1 MSDVLRALPD
11 VKSVLPHREPFLLIS
26 RVLECEPG
34 VRAVCELDITGEE
47 EFFRGHFPGEPVMP
61 GVLIIEAM
69 AQAGGYALLSMAEF
83 SGRLG
88 FLAAIE
94 KARFRKKVVP
104 KSTLTLET
112 TITRI
117 SGSFA
122 KAAGKAM
129 YDGQPAAEADM
140 TFAIGK

>member
-1 MSDVLRALPD
+1 MQDTKRAFPD
-11 VKSVLPHREPFLLIS
+11 VMSVLPHREPFLLIS

-47 EFFRGHFPGEPVMP
+47 DFFRGHFPGSPVMP

-94 KARFRKKVVP
+94 KARFRRKVVP
-104 KSTLTLET
+104 EGTLTLET

-122 KAAGKAM
+122 KAAGRATFE
-129 YDGQPAAEADM
+129 GQPAAEADI

>member
-34 VRAVCELDITGEE
+34 VRAVCELDISGEE
-47 EFFRGHFPGEPVMP
+47 EFFKGHFPGEPVMP

-94 KARFRKKVVP
+94 KARFRRKVVP
-104 KSTLTLET
+104 KGTLTIET

-122 KAAGKAM
+122 KAAGMAT

>member
-1 MSDVLRALPD
+1 MSDALKAFPD

-34 VRAVCELDITGEE
+34 RRAVCELDITGEE
-47 EFFRGHFPGEPVMP
+47 DFFRGHFPGDPVMP
-61 GVLIIEAM
+61 GVLIIESM

-83 SGRLG
+83 TDRLG

-104 KSTLTLET
+104 KGTLTLEM

-122 KAAGKAM
+122 KAAGKAT
-129 YDGQPAAEADM
+129 YEGQPAAEADM

>member
-34 VRAVCELDITGEE
+34 VRAVCELDISGEE
-47 EFFRGHFPGEPVMP
+47 EFFKGHFPGEPVMP

-104 KSTLTLET
+104 KGTLTIET